1 MAAHS
6 TKLKEIA
13 CEAIDKYV
21 AELHKLS
28 QDIWNNPELAFQE
41 YFAHERLAT
50 FLETLNF
57 TVQRKFKLETAFK
70 AFYGNESSPGPHVAV
85 LCEYDALPG
94 IGHACGHNLIAEVG
108 VGAALGIQAAMKAV
122 SHRMGKLTVLGT
134 PAEEGMC
141 GKADLIQLGAFEGLD
156 VAIMAHPSQVTLSK
170 PRYVSMTPVNIIYKG
185 KASHASSYPWE
196 GVNALDAAVLCY
208 NNISCLRQQMKPD
221 WRVHGVIK
229 NGGEQANIVPEKTE
243 LEYYIRTPNDG
254 DMIVLRKKIS
264 DCIEAAA
271 MATGCTVDYKFGTKS
286 YSYLMSNTTLAT
298 LYEQNAKLVGVEFET
313 DEEKRQKFGGS
324 TDMGN
329 VSQILPSIH
338 PKFYIGTNFS
348 QHTREFAAAAGD
360 PIAQPYTMAVAKALA
375 MTAIDLYTDP
385 TLLEKV
391 KKDFEEDIQRKC
403 SAP

>member
-1 MAAHS
+1 MTTNN

-13 CEAIDKYV
+13 REAIDKSLTD
-21 AELHKLS
+21 LHKLS
-28 QDIWNNPELAFQE
+28 QDIWNNPELAFKE

-70 AFYGNESSPGPHVAV
+70 ACYGKESSPGPHIAV

-108 VGAALGIQAAMKAV
+108 VGAALGIQAAMKADDQP
-122 SHRMGKLTVLGT
+122 MGTLTVLGT

-156 VAIMAHPSQVTLSK
+156 VAMMAHPSQVTLSK

-196 GVNALDAAVLCY
+196 GVNALDAAVMCY

-229 NGGEQANIVPEKTE
+229 NGGQQANIIPEETE
-243 LEYYIRTPNDG
+243 LEYYIRTPNDT
-254 DMIVLRKKIS
+254 DMIVLKKKIS

-271 MATGCTVDYKFGTKS
+271 MATGCMVDYKFGSKS
-286 YSYLMSNTTLAT
+286 YSYLLSNQTLAT
-298 LYEQNAKLVGVEFET
+298 LFEHNAELVGVEFET

-338 PKFYIGTNFS
+338 PKFYIGTSFS
-348 QHTREFAAAAGD
+348 QHTKEFAVAAGD
-360 PIAQPYTMAVAKALA
+360 PMAQPYTLAVAKALA

-385 TLLEKV
+385 SILEKV
-391 KKDFEEDIQRKC
+391 RRDFEEDIQRKH
-403 SAP
+403 SA